1 MSILFNLVT
10 VQKKTCINYSYAG
23 FFIYSSLTVEF
34 MSAKSVTEL
43 EKEAKQ
49 QVTAFSPEQVNDEV
63 SHGNATLIDLRE
75 SQELE

>member
-1 MSILFNLVT
+1 MS
-10 VQKKTCINYSYAG
+10 KKTCINYGYAG

-43 EKEAKQ
+43 VKEAKQ

-63 SHGNATLIDLRE
+63 SHENATLIDLRE

>member
-1 MSILFNLVT
+1 
-10 VQKKTCINYSYAG
+10 
-23 FFIYSSLTVEF
+23 

-43 EKEAKQ
+43 VKEAKQ

-63 SHGNATLIDLRE
+63 SHENGTLIDLRE